1 METFSQI
8 ALIFTIVLL
17 GIALLGVTVFG
28 FKNIFQQKHK
38 IGQIA
43 FFFIPAVV
51 FAIAY
56 LVTGFVGIAA
66 INTLLIM
73 IALMFLGILL
83 SGSRS
88 LISNF

>member
-1 METFSQI
+1 MEAFSQF
-8 ALIFTIVLL
+8 ALIFTIALL
-17 GIALLGVTVFG
+17 VISILGVTVFG
-28 FKNIFQQKHK
+28 FKNIFQRKHK

-43 FFFIPAVV
+43 FFFIPVAV

-56 LVTGFVGIAA
+56 LVTGMMGIAA

-73 IALMFLGILL
+73 ISLMFLGILV

>member
-1 METFSQI
+1 METFSQFALVFTI
-8 ALIFTIVLL
+8 ALLV
-17 GIALLGVTVFG
+17 IAMLGVTVFG

-38 IGQIA
+38 ICQIS
-43 FFFIPAVV
+43 FFFIPAAV
-51 FAIAY
+51 FAVAY
-56 LVTGFVGIAA
+56 LVTGMMGIAA

-73 IALMFLGILL
+73 IGLMFLGILL